1 MCVSFFWL
9 TSSLSFFSLFPF
21 LTLFSLSLSISTP
34 RAPSL
39 STFSFDV
46 LFSFRFL
53 LFFFRSRRESGSARE
68 WDRRHTLWLLTCKL
82 TGSVFSFSLN
92 AVVCSLFLFVFS
104 LSRAHF
110 LSFSKANGKVFELKK
125 ALRIAKA
132 KCKKNQ
138 SGLQKHQGSPNPIL
152 VATLPLRFSL

>member
-1 MCVSFFWL
+1 MPLDVCEFFL
-9 TSSLSFFSLFPF
+9 VDLLFAFFSLFPF

-53 LFFFRSRRESGSARE
+53 LFFFRFRRESGSARE
-68 WDRRHTLWLLTCKL
+68 WERRHTLWLLTRDL
-82 TGSVFSFSLN
+82 TGSVLFFSLN

-104 LSRAHF
+104 LSRAHS

-125 ALRIAKA
+125 ALRMAKA
-132 KCKKNQ
+132 LGKKK
-138 SGLQKHQGSPNPIL
+138 SKRPAKISR
-152 VATLPLRFSL
+152 LP